1 MTRWRGVGPDPAP
14 TGEASRKRQAR
25 RAFVGAHPFA
35 GCALALAAV
44 LAGAPSAFAQQ
55 VHPGEEQGLG
65 LIGPDIP
72 QILKDARAHP
82 YAVPDPAT
90 CGSVTGEIAALDN
103 ILGADLDNTLVPK
116 KKESGPDPMAAVR
129 HFLPYGGVIRFLTGA
144 GKKEQRLVNVALAGW
159 ERRGFLKA
167 VARSMACPGFE
178 PFPPAIQAAA
188 AAPGENAAEIGPPP
202 APEVLPAAPPSR

>member
-1 MTRWRGVGPDPAP
+1 MV
-14 TGEASRKRQAR
+14 
-25 RAFVGAHPFA
+25 
-35 GCALALAAV
+35 AV

-55 VHPGEEQGLG
+55 VHPGHEEGLG
-65 LIGPDIP
+65 LTGPDIP

-90 CGSVTGEIAALDN
+90 CGTVTREIAALDN
-103 ILGADLDNTLVPK
+103 ILGADLDNTLAPK
-116 KKESGPDPMAAVR
+116 KKDSGGPDPMAAVR
-129 HFLPYGGVIRFLTGA
+129 QFIPYGGVVRFLTGA

-188 AAPGENAAEIGPPP
+188 AAPGENAAEISAPPT
-202 APEVLPAAPPSR
+202 APEPLLAAPPSR

>member
-1 MTRWRGVGPDPAP
+1 MTRWRA
-14 TGEASRKRQAR
+14 A
-25 RAFVGAHPFA
+25 
-35 GCALALAAV
+35 ALAIAAV

-65 LIGPDIP
+65 LTGPDVP

-103 ILGADLDNTLVPK
+103 VLGADLDNSLAPK
-116 KKESGPDPMAAVR
+116 KKGGPDPMAAVR
-129 HFLPYGGVIRFLTGA
+129 EFLPYGGVVRFLTGA
-144 GKKEQRLVNVALAGW
+144 GKKEQRLVNAALAGW

-178 PFPPAIQAAA
+178 PLPPAVQAAA
-188 AAPGENAAEIGPPP
+188 VGPGANAAETVPAPGAESPPP
-202 APEVLPAAPPSR
+202 PTSPDSGPR